1 MKKTCTFQGGNGMQQ
16 KFSRSMFR
24 LMVVLV
30 MVAMLAL
37 VGCSDDD
44 DDGDGDFVDATP
56 ADLAN
61 LVFGFTDCGAFD
73 EGLLGD
79 PCVVS
84 FGPFID
90 NPDDPDTGLGT
101 FTLTSG
107 GSTATGAVTVGSCE
121 YTVTASTF
129 AGGSGPQVGDQFT
142 HDPCEIDE
150 ATGAYRG
157 TNQETDLTSTS
168 AAPVTGTGGGG
179 S

>member
-1 MKKTCTFQGGNGMQQ
+1 MKKTCTLQGGNGMRQ
-16 KFSRSMFR
+16 KFSRSMFS

-30 MVAMLAL
+30 MVALLAL
-37 VGCSDDD
+37 VGCSDD

-56 ADLAN
+56 ADLEN
-61 LVFGFTDCGAFD
+61 LAFAFPDCAAFD
-73 EGLLGD
+73 EGLSGD

-84 FGPFID
+84 FGDFVG
-90 NPDDPDTGLGT
+90 NVGT

-107 GSTATGAVTVGSCE
+107 GSTASGAVVITSCE
-121 YTVTASTF
+121 HDVTASTF
-129 AGGSGPQVGDQFT
+129 AAGTGPQEGDQFT

-157 TNQETDLTSTS
+157 ENEETGEVSTS
-168 AAPVTGTGGGG
+168 AAPTGTGGGG

>member
-1 MKKTCTFQGGNGMQQ
+1 MQQ

-44 DDGDGDFVDATP
+44 DGDGDFVEATP
-56 ADLAN
+56 ADLEN
-61 LVFGFTDCGAFD
+61 LAFAFTDCGAFD
-73 EGLLGD
+73 PGLDGD

-84 FGPFID
+84 FGNFID

-107 GSTATGAVTVGSCE
+107 GSTAEGAVTVGSCE
-121 YTVTASTF
+121 YDVTESNF
-129 AGGSGPQVGDQFT
+129 AEGTGPQVGNQFT

-150 ATGAYRG
+150 VTGAYRG
-157 TNQETDLTSTS
+157 ENEATGDVATS

-179 S
+179 GS